1 MDMLNAILHRR
12 SVRQYTDESIPEEKL
27 HAILCAGLSAAS
39 SKNRRPWELV
49 VVQDRQMLDHLCD
62 CRPGAGNLLEK
73 CKAAIVVAADAELV
87 DVWVE
92 DCASAMT
99 QMHLMADGPG
109 NRQLLASGSPAQIAG
124 RHTGYAGRRAQSSR
138 YPGKVRRHG
147 HSDAWYAR
155 QPSWQPYHRG
165 CAAGED
171 SLRAFLKEHVYENH
185 VCPPCGALLCH

>member
-49 VVQDRQMLDHLCD
+49 VVQDRQMLDRLCD
-62 CRPGAGNLLEK
+62 CRPGAGNLLGK
-73 CKAAIVVAADAELV
+73 CKAAIVVAADVELV

-99 QMHLMADGPG
+99 QMHLMADALGIGSCWLQVRLRKSPDGTQDTQDVVRTLLGIPEKYGVMAILTLGMPASHPG
-109 NRQLLASGSPAQIAG
+109 
-124 RHTGYAGRRAQSSR
+124 SR
-138 YPGKVRRHG
+138 TI
-147 HSDAWYAR
+147 
-155 QPSWQPYHRG
+155 
-165 CAAGED
+165 ED
-171 SLRAFLKEHVYENH
+171 VPLEKIHYEHF
-185 VCPPCGALLCH
+185 